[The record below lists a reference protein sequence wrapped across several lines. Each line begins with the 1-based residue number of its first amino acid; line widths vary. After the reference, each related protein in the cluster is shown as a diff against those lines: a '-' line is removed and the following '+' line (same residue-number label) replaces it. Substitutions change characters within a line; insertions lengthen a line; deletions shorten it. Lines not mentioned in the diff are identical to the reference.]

1 MCAVI
6 ITREINVTSVRDE
19 EDLACRK
26 KKCAAF
32 RSRLRALHISAKTF
46 SELTGYSLE
55 TVYNW
60 QSRTFRCIPPAPM
73 ALRVLT
79 LIERDR
85 NTIKALEEIIRE
97 ESN

>member
-1 MCAVI
+1 MCALI
-6 ITREINVTSVRDE
+6 IPRKINVTIARDE
-19 EDLACRK
+19 DDLACRK

-46 SELTGYSLE
+46 AELTGYSIE

-60 QSRTFRCIPPAPM
+60 QSRTARCIPPAPM
-73 ALRVLT
+73 ALRFLS

-85 NTIKALEEIIRE
+85 NVIKTFEEIGRE
-97 ESN
+97 GSY